1 MVRRSRA
8 AVLEPVE
15 EDTLVS
21 VSAVNFGEEILGSAP
36 PEFPE
41 DPGPEANGNGKAV
54 SPEDWHAEPEYSD
67 VMGQFSELGAE
78 GAEDAEGPPQ
88 PKFNIPSDEDF
99 AAQKERDYIF
109 DFELEEAGR
118 KMIAAYPELTH
129 LDELRLRFA
138 WKRRGGTSQGKP
150 NLGGLVRGN
159 ALLRALGD
167 TDYVF
172 WLAADQCRQ
181 WLIETEHRDAALYH
195 QLCHASID
203 EFGKPENK
211 AHEVEM
217 FNTEVLRF
225 GLWSIDL
232 KRAAKEMVPVFQQA
246 SLEL

>member
-1 MVRRSRA
+1 MARKAKS
-8 AVLEPVE
+8 AVLDPP
-15 EDTLVS
+15 EDRVIG
-21 VSAVNFGEEILGSAP
+21 AVNFGEEILGSP
-36 PEFPE
+36 PEYAEAPDDFVVGAAVTPE
-41 DPGPEANGNGKAV
+41 E
-54 SPEDWHAEPEYSD
+54 WHADPEPSYSD
-67 VMGQFSELGAE
+67 VMGAFSEVGAE
-78 GAEDAEGPPQ
+78 GAEEAEGPPE
-88 PKFNIPSDEDF
+88 PKFKIPTDEDF

-159 ALLRALGD
+159 ALLRALGE

-172 WLAADQCRQ
+172 WLAADNCRQ

-195 QLCHASID
+195 QMCHASID

-217 FNTEVLRF
+217 FTSEVQRF

-232 KRAAKEMVPVFQQA
+232 KRAARDMVPVFEQA